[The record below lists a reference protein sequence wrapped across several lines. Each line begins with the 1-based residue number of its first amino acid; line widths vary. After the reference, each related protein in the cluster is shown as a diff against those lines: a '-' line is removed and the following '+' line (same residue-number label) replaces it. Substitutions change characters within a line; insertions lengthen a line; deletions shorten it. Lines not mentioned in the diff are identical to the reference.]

1 MARASSPI
9 IIRGTWAIF
18 RSPGI
23 HSHHLPPLFFRTL
36 QDFYAIFSGRF
47 LWRWCFK
54 LFCCFVTARSGAQRS
69 AGVVTHALK
78 DFFKIYFCRHCRP
91 KNWGKNRSHLTVWL
105 EDVSII
111 NWRGRLHLHWD
122 TNEWSDLW
130 DVSVSIPDVMG
141 EIFSPTTWEISIGPV
156 KTLTPISYLW
166 PPWGL

>member
-1 MARASSPI
+1 MFWAHPPSSSVEHEQYSGRQESTPTI
-9 IIRGTWAIF
+9 
-18 RSPGI
+18 
-23 HSHHLPPLFFRTL
+23 SHPFFSTL

-54 LFCCFVTARSGAQRS
+54 LFCCFVTARLGAQGN
-69 AGVVTHALK
+69 AGVVTHALI
-78 DFFKIYFCRHCRP
+78 IYFCRL